1 MPYLSTEL
9 ESELVDSQSWAK
21 KVEEASS
28 PDVVVALVRDYLAS
42 RDHQEMQRLPRECVP
57 PTHFGREQIAD
68 FAYRLAAY
76 HGHDDDARLVQRLSS
91 VVSRAA
97 VRLAELERRSDR

>member
-1 MPYLSTEL
+1 M
-9 ESELVDSQSWAK
+9 DSHSWAR
-21 KVEEASS
+21 KVEEAST
-28 PDVVVALVRDYLAS
+28 PDAVVALVRDYIAS
-42 RDHQEMQRLPRECVP
+42 RDGQEMKRLPRECSP
-57 PTHFGREQIAD
+57 PQQISREQIAD

-97 VRLAELERRSDR
+97 VRLAELERRGDR